1 MRYYKQGVG
10 RGSNKNFKKPYVL
23 EVKVSCVHQP
33 IKYVLIKWIH
43 VHLIEILTFG
53 FQQLDAVKRTCSVS
67 AVSRN
72 FNIGL
77 RMQFP
82 ENYPCSEPPTFEFLE
97 SNLNYDIKRQL
108 HKVIATT
115 NISSTLIDGK
125 YQMKKLSYCLMLSMH
140 SCTFCS
146 KDFEKFDNK

>member
-1 MRYYKQGVG
+1 MFTSQLNNMYKKSES
-10 RGSNKNFKKPYVL
+10 R
-23 EVKVSCVHQP
+23 
-33 IKYVLIKWIH
+33 

-108 HKVIATT
+108 HKVMATT
-115 NISSTLIDGK
+115 DISSTLIDGK
-125 YQMKKLSYCLMLSMH
+125 
-140 SCTFCS
+140 
-146 KDFEKFDNK
+146 D

>member
-1 MRYYKQGVG
+1 M
-10 RGSNKNFKKPYVL
+10 
-23 EVKVSCVHQP
+23 
-33 IKYVLIKWIH
+33 
-43 VHLIEILTFG
+43 EILTFG

-108 HKVIATT
+108 HKVITTT

-125 YQMKKLSYCLMLSMH
+125 YQMKKLSYCLMLSMQ
-140 SCTFCS
+140 SCTFFS
-146 KDFEKFDNK
+146 KLKILKKFDNK